1 MALLWFDII
10 ATLIYAASMVCLLH
24 EFRASTPEARHERQ
38 RRLIVRI
45 CTIYDVKSEQK
56 RIRELA
62 HKYVLETQT
71 AAKNG
76 GQIRKIFSPSVVFWG
91 NNGKMTDAYLLLKS

>member
-1 MALLWFDII
+1 MENPLFSGD
-10 ATLIYAASMVCLLH
+10 V
-24 EFRASTPEARHERQ
+24 R